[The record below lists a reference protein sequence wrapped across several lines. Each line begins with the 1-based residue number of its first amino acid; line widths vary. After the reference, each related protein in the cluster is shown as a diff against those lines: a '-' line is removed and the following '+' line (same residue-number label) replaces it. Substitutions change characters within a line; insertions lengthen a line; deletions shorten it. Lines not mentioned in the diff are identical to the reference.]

1 MKKEKKEKEKKEKK
15 EKVKKEKKKKQPKPK
30 KGQEAE
36 QAEQAETK
44 KKPKARPKAEGQ
56 EGVEEQGEEKKGFLN
71 LSWAMLHI
79 LAMGFMLCDHM
90 WATLFPASDWL
101 TCVGRM
107 AYPIFAFLLVAGYF
121 HTSSL
126 PLYLLRV
133 FAGAVFAE
141 VPFNLMYGG
150 SFIYPFHQNVL
161 WTFLIALLLIT
172 FLEEFKKRFGAVPA
186 LAFSPIPIFLGYFLG
201 YALMTD
207 YYGVGIL
214 TVMVFYFLRGRK
226 WYHFAG
232 QLVLLYIL
240 NVEMLGSYYYT
251 FPFLGNIFE
260 WYQQGFALFALVP
273 IWLYQGRQG
282 LHGKVFRWFC
292 YAFYPVHMLILFII
306 RGQMLG

>member
-36 QAEQAETK
+36 QAEQAEAK
-44 KKPKARPKAEGQ
+44 KKPRARPKAEGQ
-56 EGVEEQGEEKKGFLN
+56 EGVEEEKKGFLN

-107 AYPIFAFLLVAGYF
+107 AYPIFAFLLVEGYF

-150 SFIYPFHQNVL
+150 SIIYPFHQNVL

-172 FLEEFKKRFGAVPA
+172 FLE
-186 LAFSPIPIFLGYFLG
+186 I
-201 YALMTD
+201 
-207 YYGVGIL
+207 
-214 TVMVFYFLRGRK
+214 GRA
-226 WYHFAG
+226 H
-232 QLVLLYIL
+232 V
-240 NVEMLGSYYYT
+240 
-251 FPFLGNIFE
+251 
-260 WYQQGFALFALVP
+260 
-273 IWLYQGRQG
+273 
-282 LHGKVFRWFC
+282 
-292 YAFYPVHMLILFII
+292 
-306 RGQMLG
+306 